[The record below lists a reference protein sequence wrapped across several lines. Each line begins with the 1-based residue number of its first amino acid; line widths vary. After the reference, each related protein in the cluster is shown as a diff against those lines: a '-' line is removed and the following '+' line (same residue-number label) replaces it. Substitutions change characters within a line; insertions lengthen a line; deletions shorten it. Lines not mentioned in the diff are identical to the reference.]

1 MGGCLS
7 SCGITQQK
15 CRYIEKDNSSYVN
28 YEDNGNQKTMFL
40 NKTRYYKR
48 YPKNEINKKFKLT
61 SLQ

>member
-48 YPKNEINKKFKLT
+48 YPKKRNK
-61 SLQ
+61 